1 MKTARETLAEVRKED
16 RRRDALGKLRE
27 AHHQQVMY
35 AARSRHQAK
44 RARQAGA
51 SWAEI
56 GDIVGITR
64 QAAEQRYG
72 K

>member
-16 RRRDALGKLRE
+16 RRRDALGKLQE
-27 AHHQQVMY
+27 AHDLQVLHGTR
-35 AARSRHQAK
+35 ARHQAK